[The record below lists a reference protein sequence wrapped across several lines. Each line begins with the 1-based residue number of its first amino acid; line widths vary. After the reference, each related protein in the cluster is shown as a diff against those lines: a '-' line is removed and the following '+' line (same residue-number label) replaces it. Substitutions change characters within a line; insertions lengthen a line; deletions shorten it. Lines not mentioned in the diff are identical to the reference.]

1 MRRELSVRARLL
13 VATIGV
19 VSLAL
24 VIGVTAF
31 NVFLDRRLAA
41 SATAAARTE
50 AEAELSSLRVTSGHI
65 VSLEGPDERPV
76 STLTWVYEGSEAIDA
91 SSSRKQL
98 SVAARALA
106 GAPEGARDVG
116 DKTRMYAIP
125 VKEGGVR
132 YGTVVAAVPLGPYRA
147 SEESALIGSIALA
160 AILLATM
167 AGLSWWVLG
176 RALVPVQQMA
186 ESAAQWSENDLDQR
200 FDLGQPRDEFTR
212 LAATLDTLLGRIAES
227 LRHEQRFT
235 AEISHELRT
244 PLARVKGETELLLSR
259 PRSNEERHAAFREI
273 ARSVEEMTTT
283 VDTLVSAA
291 RHEAGLNHVTSDLWA
306 AVHSATA
313 AVAPTTS
320 AVSVN
325 SPSGEVPIAAEPEL
339 LTRMVQPLIDNAC
352 RYARSKVSV
361 EVTRTANSACVSV
374 RDDGPGVRDDE
385 AELVFEPGRRGTAAA
400 MAPGAP
406 GAGLGLALARRL
418 ARSIGGDITVEP
430 GLSGGHFLLRLPAH
444 L

>member
-1 MRRELSVRARLL
+1 
-13 VATIGV
+13 
-19 VSLAL
+19 
-24 VIGVTAF
+24 
-31 NVFLDRRLAA
+31 
-41 SATAAARTE
+41 
-50 AEAELSSLRVTSGHI
+50 
-65 VSLEGPDERPV
+65 
-76 STLTWVYEGSEAIDA
+76 
-91 SSSRKQL
+91 
-98 SVAARALA
+98 
-106 GAPEGARDVG
+106 
-116 DKTRMYAIP
+116 MYAIP
-125 VKEGGVR
+125 VREGGVR

-147 SEESALIGSIALA
+147 SESRRYSAQLRWPQSSSRRS
-160 AILLATM
+160 
-167 AGLSWWVLG
+167 AGLSSVGTRPSAHPRPTNG
-176 RALVPVQQMA
+176 R
-186 ESAAQWSENDLDQR
+186 SAAQWSRDDLDQR
-200 FDLGQPRDEFTR
+200 FDLGEPRDEFTR
-212 LAATLDTLLGRIAES
+212 LAATLDTLLERIAES

-273 ARSVEEMTTT
+273 ARSVEEMTAT

-361 EVTRTANSACVSV
+361 EVTQTANSACVSV

-400 MAPGAP
+400 TAPGAP